1 MAANTRQHPITPE
14 KTVRQLLRQGIG
26 KKAILDRLG
35 RDYDREDLLFYL
47 NNLPA
52 EPLRRRFLPLNIL
65 LCLILLALTLKN
77 LYLAAMFQLSARAAG
92 QFSPLLFLDL
102 VVPMINFY
110 VLAKLVRCQR
120 QGYQFMLVLGVLALF
135 RAENR
140 VMPDLAGYLLILA
153 LSGLLYKMLFPR
165 SAVLS

>member
-1 MAANTRQHPITPE
+1 MAANTEQQPVTPE
-14 KTVRQLLRQGIG
+14 KTIRQLLRQGVG
-26 KKAILDRLG
+26 KKTILDRLDG
-35 RDYDREDLLFYL
+35 DYDRDDLVFYL

-52 EPLRRRFLPLNIL
+52 EPLRRRFLPLNLL
-65 LCLILLALTLKN
+65 LCLILLARTLKT
-77 LYLAAMFQLSARAAG
+77 LYFSAMFQLSARAAG

-110 VLAKLVRCQR
+110 VLAKLLRCQR

-135 RAENR
+135 RPENR

-153 LSGLLYKMLFPR
+153 LSGLLYTLLFPR
-165 SAVLS
+165 SSALS